1 MYGLLT
7 NLILQSVARVA
18 SRYKLFGWWMIVSF
32 LWASAIAVQLPTSY
46 QARQINEG
54 SVSVI
59 EIGPEQSCAK
69 GPIEKYDECLLI
81 TKPVFKILGALRLK
95 GAAHYTSTEQL
106 ELLLGPPFGLLVL
119 GLIGAFIRHKVR
131 GSSSPP
137 MLAIAA
143 ISLMILSF
151 LVVTAILTIL

>member
-1 MYGLLT
+1 
-7 NLILQSVARVA
+7 
-18 SRYKLFGWWMIVSF
+18 MIVSF
-32 LWASAIAVQLPTSY
+32 LWASAIAVQLPPPSL
-46 QARQINEG
+46 RQFE
-54 SVSVI
+54 SEQPVV

-81 TKPVFKILGALRLK
+81 TFKILGALRLK
-95 GAAHYTSTEQL
+95 GEAHYTSTEQL

-119 GLIGAFIRHKVR
+119 GLIGAFIRQGVR
-131 GSSSPP
+131 GSSSAS
-137 MLAIAA
+137 MLTIAA

>member
-1 MYGLLT
+1 MYGLII
-7 NLILQSVARVA
+7 NLIIQTVARVA
-18 SRYKLFGWWMIVSF
+18 SRYRLFGWWMIVSF
-32 LWASAIAVQLPTSY
+32 LWASAIAVQLPPPSL
-46 QARQINEG
+46 RQFE
-54 SVSVI
+54 SEQPVV

-95 GAAHYTSTEQL
+95 GEAHYTSTEQL

-119 GLIGAFIRHKVR
+119 GLIGAFIRQGVR
-131 GSSSPP
+131 GSSSAS
-137 MLAIAA
+137 MLTIAA